1 MQALLASRSL
11 EEHQKR
17 DRYGIFSFLL
27 PFFFFFGLLYF
38 IFTFFKFFLWGGGCQ
53 AQVPVA
59 YYTDLLLS
67 GDAWKY
73 TPTHEAAEVQG
84 QPLITH
90 LDRAFP
96 LHVVHV
102 RRALRGRPNALDWLF
117 ANISLSH

>member
-1 MQALLASRSL
+1 M
-11 EEHQKR
+11 E
-17 DRYGIFSFLL
+17 SF
-27 PFFFFFGLLYF
+27 PFFYLSFFFFGLLYF